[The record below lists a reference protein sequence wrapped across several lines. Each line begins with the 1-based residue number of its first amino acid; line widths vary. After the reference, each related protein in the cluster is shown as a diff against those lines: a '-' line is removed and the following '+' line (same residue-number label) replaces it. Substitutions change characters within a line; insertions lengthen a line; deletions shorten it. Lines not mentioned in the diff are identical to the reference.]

1 MSSPQSKPVVMKFQV
16 TPQKLLKFSHNF
28 CISDESQV
36 FYHHDADLCD
46 PNQIAEMFKFIQQK
60 YSRSPDIL
68 VNNAGIHAHITHT
81 HTHTHTHY
89 YIYMSRNTTCE
100 FY

>member
-1 MSSPQSKPVVMKFQV
+1 MLHGMGTPEDVQSAIQTCRDEISGL

-46 PNQIAEMFKFIQQK
+46 PNQIADMFKFIQQK
-60 YSRSPDIL
+60 YLRSPDIL
-68 VNNAGIHAHITHT
+68 VNNAGIHAHKL
-81 HTHTHTHY
+81 
-89 YIYMSRNTTCE
+89 
-100 FY
+100 